1 MWITNYHFSLSL
13 CLSDICLFSSY
24 FIYLLTSKN
33 SPFYFIM
40 YMYSHCVGSITVD
53 LMYPY
58 ISSSHLHYFM
68 CNTRYYYFIVLCSIN
83 LNFICTPDICWLGT
97 RLQSPF
103 TFFYELH
110 LFLLCITCVC
120 IKAFCDH
127 VDNDFYSHLIRYNDI
142 Q

>member
-1 MWITNYHFSLSL
+1 MDHKLSLFSLSL

-24 FIYLLTSKN
+24 FIYLLTSRN
-33 SPFYFIM
+33 SLFLFYYVHVFTLCWVDHSRFNVSIYKFI
-40 YMYSHCVGSITVD
+40 
-53 LMYPY
+53 P
-58 ISSSHLHYFM
+58 LHYFM

-83 LNFICTPDICWLGT
+83 LILFVLLIFADLVLGFSHHLPFFMNFICFCCV
-97 RLQSPF
+97 
-103 TFFYELH
+103 
-110 LFLLCITCVC
+110 LLVC

>member
-1 MWITNYHFSLSL
+1 MWITNYHFFLSLSVFL
-13 CLSDICLFSSY
+13 TSVY
-24 FIYLLTSKN
+24 FLLTLYIYSLAETHF
-33 SPFYFIM
+33 FYFIM

-83 LNFICTPDICWLGT
+83 LILFVLLIFADLVLGFSHHLPFFMNFICFCCV
-97 RLQSPF
+97 
-103 TFFYELH
+103 
-110 LFLLCITCVC
+110 LLVC

-127 VDNDFYSHLIRYNDI
+127 VDNYFYSHLIRYNDI

>member
-1 MWITNYHFSLSL
+1 MDHKLSLFSLSL

-40 YMYSHCVGSITVD
+40 YMYSHCFGSITVD

-68 CNTRYYYFIVLCSIN
+68 CNTKYYYFIVLCSIN
-83 LNFICTPDICWLGT
+83 LILFVLLIFADLVLGFSHHLPFFMNFICFCCV
-97 RLQSPF
+97 
-103 TFFYELH
+103 
-110 LFLLCITCVC
+110 LLVC

>member
-1 MWITNYHFSLSL
+1 MWITNYHFSL

-83 LNFICTPDICWLGT
+83 LILFVLLIFADLVLGF
-97 RLQSPF
+97 SHH

-110 LFLLCITCVC
+110 LFLVC

>member
-1 MWITNYHFSLSL
+1 MDHKLSPLSLSL
-13 CLSDICLFSSY
+13 CVFLTSVY
-24 FIYLLTSKN
+24 FLLTLYIYSLEN

-83 LNFICTPDICWLGT
+83 LILFVLLIFADLVLGF
-97 RLQSPF
+97 SHH

-110 LFLLCITCVC
+110 LFLLCITCVYKS
-120 IKAFCDH
+120 I
-127 VDNDFYSHLIRYNDI
+127 L
-142 Q
+142 